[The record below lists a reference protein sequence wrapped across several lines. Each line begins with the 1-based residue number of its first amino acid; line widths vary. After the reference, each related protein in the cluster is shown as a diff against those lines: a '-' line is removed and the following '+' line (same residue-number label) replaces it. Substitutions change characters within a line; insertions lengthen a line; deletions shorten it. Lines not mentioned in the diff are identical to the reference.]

1 KMTENLNV
9 NLVENIIPK
18 FLRDISILLIDND
31 SISVTSVTLMLTKF
45 SYKVMS
51 VNVASEAVSMIEQQK
66 DIGLVIA
73 NIEMAHVDS
82 HSFLN
87 ALLHKEIPLL
97 FNFFHLISP
106 EINTKEASDLLT
118 KTACFFLKKPISEND
133 INNMWQHVV
142 SKKSQALEKISIA
155 EQQEKVTDNS
165 ALNKIEAFRETI
177 NMQGT
182 SQSSLLGIRP
192 FINIF
197 TTPETYQKRKIIAND
212 ETEKKREEERKLE
225 SNIGRRCYIW
235 THERHLR
242 FLAAISI
249 LGDKNCRPKAILEI
263 MNDPNLS
270 HRQVSSHLQKYKS
283 QVQRFNDILPK
294 YECRS
299 RDKTCVYPPDYK
311 YPFNVSNLAKN
322 LIQNSFEKGATVETP
337 KFHLGGKLD
346 MSNHSDFCNILNK
359 PSMKVHSVPSAT
371 SKNPSSIIPPST
383 NSGLSSNN
391 RPLLSGIPS
400 SVGASSSSFETGMN
414 QLDLDSIHIPDSYV
428 PQSDLFNIEDGYFLP
443 DEMDQMDWVLPIEN
457 YSHHANN
464 MSQMDWSPS
473 TENHV
478 LPETNTNQMARVSS
492 GGNPVGFVSGEASYE
507 IIPETNTNQMDWS
520 FSEECFRLLEDT
532 TQVGSDNVVP
542 FGANDDVPIDDLISF
557 DPDVNGGYDLDAW
570 MENYDFNERN
580 NRFPTS
586 YIGHNS
592 AFNTP
597 IGSIPR
603 ATMEDHDQ
611 SLGVNLGSTSQ
622 QPYMMESYGYQ
633 NVEDANPREAMEG
646 VDGFDDIDVDLES
659 MDWFD
664 EMLNNF
670 AHGI

>member
-1 KMTENLNV
+1 
-9 NLVENIIPK
+9 
-18 FLRDISILLIDND
+18 
-31 SISVTSVTLMLTKF
+31 
-45 SYKVMS
+45 MS

-66 DIGLVIA
+66 DIGLIIA
-73 NIEMAHVDS
+73 NIDMAHIDS

-87 ALLHKEIPLL
+87 ALLHKEISLI
-97 FNFFHLISP
+97 LISP
-106 EINTKEASDLLT
+106 AINTKEASDLLT

-177 NMQGT
+177 KRQET
-182 SQSSLLGIRP
+182 RQSSLLGKQRP

-197 TTPETYQKRKIIAND
+197 TTPETYQKRKIITND

-242 FLAAISI
+242 FLAAIFI
-249 LGDKNCRPKAILEI
+249 LGDKKCRPKAILKI

-283 QVQRFNDILPK
+283 QVQRINDILPK

-311 YPFNVSNLAKN
+311 YPFNVSDLAKN
-322 LIQNSFEKGATVETP
+322 LIQSNTLWHSLRKKKSSSSSISECNATVETP

-346 MSNHSDFCNILNK
+346 LSNHSDFCNILNK

-371 SKNPSSIIPPST
+371 SKNPSFIIPPST
-383 NSGLSSNN
+383 NSGLRSNN
-391 RPLLSGIPS
+391 PPLLSGIPS
-400 SVGASSSSFETGMN
+400 SVGASSSSFETSMN

-443 DEMDQMDWVLPIEN
+443 DEMDQMDWVLPVEN

-492 GGNPVGFVSGEASYE
+492 GENPVGIVSSEASYE
-507 IIPETNTNQMDWS
+507 IIPETHTNQMDWS

-557 DPDVNGGYDLDAW
+557 DPDVNGEYDLDA
-570 MENYDFNERN
+570 Y
-580 NRFPTS
+580 
-586 YIGHNS
+586 
-592 AFNTP
+592 
-597 IGSIPR
+597 SIPH

-622 QPYMMESYGYQ
+622 QPYMMESYGYH
-633 NVEDANPREAMEG
+633 NVEAANPREAMEG
-646 VDGFDDIDVDLES
+646 VDGFDDIDLES
-659 MDWFD
+659 MVWVD
-664 EMLNNF
+664 EMMSNI
-670 AHGI
+670 AHDI